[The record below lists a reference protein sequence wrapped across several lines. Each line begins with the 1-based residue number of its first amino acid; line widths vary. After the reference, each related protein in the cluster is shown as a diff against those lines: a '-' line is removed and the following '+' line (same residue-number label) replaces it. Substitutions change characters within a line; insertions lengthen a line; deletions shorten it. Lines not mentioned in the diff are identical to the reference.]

1 MCQAIVKPSGVIIR
15 KRHLETSFRDN
26 PHGAGYAYRE
36 KDGTVWYSKGFTS
49 FKKFWLDY
57 RKVQACEAIIHF
69 RWATHGAKDDLN
81 THPFV
86 VGNDAA
92 LIHNGI
98 LSDFLPSITDTRS
111 DTRVFVEDFLNP
123 TITRSGLG
131 TAEFLAS
138 PITKSFL
145 EKMIGSSKLAAISTA
160 GSHIFNEKLGE
171 WYEGAWYSAGK
182 PVPRPR
188 VAYGYSSADTDQWP
202 MLRSYEEYSYQRYGI
217 AVSDKEEPDTED
229 EDALAAGE
237 SSEPNTCVLCDRASD
252 SRYCIGGDA
261 LCRHC
266 WSGYMCDSGHLTT
279 GY

>member
-1 MCQAIVKPSGVIIR
+1 MCQAILKPEGIVIR
-15 KRHLETSFRDN
+15 KRNLEISFKGN

-36 KDGTVWYSKGFTS
+36 KDGTVWYSKGFMS

-57 RKVQACEAIIHF
+57 RKVQTKEAIIHF
-69 RWATHGAKDDLN
+69 RWATHGGKEEGN

-86 VGNDAA
+86 VGDNAA

-98 LSDFLPSITDTRS
+98 LSDFLPTTLDKRS

-145 EKMIGSSKLAAISTA
+145 EKMIGGSKLAVITSA

-182 PVPRPR
+182 PEVKVRGVYACLEDGMEHWR
-188 VAYGYSSADTDQWP
+188 ERYYSEQGYASYTSRTVATDD
-202 MLRSYEEYSYQRYGI
+202 EE
-217 AVSDKEEPDTED
+217 EDTEV
-229 EDALAAGE
+229 ELSAGE
-237 SSEPNTCVLCDRASD
+237 SSKPDTCILCDLKSD
-252 SRYCIGGDA
+252 PRYCIGGDP
-261 LCRHC
+261 LCQRC
-266 WSGYMCDSGHLTT
+266 WAGYMCDKPYSTSG
-279 GY
+279 Y